1 MGVAAVVLAGGS
13 GSRVGA
19 ERNKVLLPLADEPLL
34 AHSVHRALALPDVTL
49 VLVVVRPG
57 DEDLVAE
64 AIADRGALPAP
75 CGDRTPET
83 PSPPVVTAQGGATRH
98 RSELSALQ
106 TLAPRIGAGEVDVV
120 AVHDAARPL
129 ASSDLWSRVVSGARE
144 HGGAIP
150 VSPAPGVV
158 EVDGLAGSPAGEE
171 WVTVQTP
178 QAFRAEPLLA
188 AYLAAERDAFE
199 GTDTAACVAAYSDLR
214 VVSVPGEATN
224 LKVTYPDDL
233 ALAERLLTGS

>member
-19 ERNKVLLPLADEPLL
+19 DRNKVLLPLAGEPLL
-34 AHSVHRALALPDVTL
+34 AHSLHRALALPDVPL
-49 VLVVVRPG
+49 VVVVVRPG
-57 DEDLVAE
+57 DEDLVAR
-64 AIADRGALPAP
+64 AIADREHLPAP
-75 CGDRTPET
+75 GEGRTP
-83 PSPPVVTAQGGATRH
+83 PSSSVPVVTAPGGATRH

-106 TLAPRIGAGEVDVV
+106 TLAPRLAAGEVDVV
-120 AVHDAARPL
+120 AIHDAARPL
-129 ASSDLWSRVVSGARE
+129 ASADLWSRVVSGARE

-150 VSPAPGVV
+150 VRPAPGVV
-158 EVDGLAGSPAGEE
+158 EVDGLTGSPADEE

-233 ALAERLLTGS
+233 PLAERLIHHG